1 MQDKDYNEDLED
13 EALVNL
19 LNDEDVM
26 IKGAQNVDFNA

>member
-1 MQDKDYNEDLED
+1 MKDKDYNEDLED